1 MHQLKSNIVNN
12 PYDRKMTY
20 KKVLETISKLE
31 NVDNIKKLI
40 GKPRLQIFKEII
52 NNEEIEH
59 TESTLLEDIKQLKNQ
74 YF

>member
-59 TESTLLEDIKQLKNQ
+59 TESTLLEDIKQLKSQ